1 MNGRAIKLKIPWV
14 MCETGNSGQIIEAN
28 GQPDQHKY
36 IEYSF

>member
-1 MNGRAIKLKIPWV
+1 MNGRAIKLEIPWV